1 MNYDQR
7 IAIIKSWFKS
17 DITTRFNM
25 PRDLEPVVVALD
37 AVEAVNSHIFSGCNE
52 QQLSQ
57 VVAFI
62 TKDLVQTAK
71 SRTLP
76 TVKEFSDAA
85 SRASERMRAT
95 LSAMN
100 PRPRGNTPASPNLL
114 ITEAR
119 IKRGDVISDLYLRGT
134 MREELL
140 KYTSIT
146 AEDLIPYEK
155 TLAYTAYSQ

>member
-17 DITTRFNM
+17 DITSRFNM

-76 TVKEFSDAA
+76 TVKEFAEAA

-100 PRPRGNTPASPNLL
+100 PRPRGDTPANPNLL

-140 KYTSIT
+140 EHTSIT